1 MVENCFGQY
10 EHNNQPVW
18 HILWMFAP
26 AGCAADGQ
34 YWLRQA
40 TSRFYRPAWF
50 SGDEDNGSMASW
62 FLLSAM
68 GVYQLVPANTTYSL
82 GSPLY
87 RSISVRLDNGNTLR
101 IEAPGNSADRPF
113 VSAAHFN
120 GTALPG
126 LSIDY
131 ALLRGGGNLSFSMS
145 AAPCDME
152 GWPCA

>member
-1 MVENCFGQY
+1 
-10 EHNNQPVW
+10 
-18 HILWMFAP
+18 
-26 AGCAADGQ
+26 
-34 YWLRQA
+34 
-40 TSRFYRPAWF
+40 
-50 SGDEDNGSMASW
+50 MASW